1 MLFSLM
7 GISIFATLLILVM
20 PRLLLGSRLPREK
33 GVLRYL
39 FYFLGVGVGYI
50 LIQVALIQK
59 FVLFLGHPTYA
70 LIVIVFSMLVAS
82 SAGSFYSKR
91 YIAGDPDKWRRVL
104 ILVPVL
110 VTVLSLVSAPL
121 TTALVGLP
129 LALKML
135 LTVLLIAPVAFLMGM
150 PFPTGLAYLEELHPP
165 SVRWAWALNAA
176 SSVLGSA
183 SAIFLAIYIGLRAT
197 LIVGGLF
204 YLLALLARG
213 AVSMRR
219 SQA

>member
-1 MLFSLM
+1 
-7 GISIFATLLILVM
+7 V
-20 PRLLLGSRLPREK
+20 
-33 GVLRYL
+33 
-39 FYFLGVGVGYI
+39 
-50 LIQVALIQK
+50 
-59 FVLFLGHPTYA
+59 
-70 LIVIVFSMLVAS
+70 
-82 SAGSFYSKR
+82 GSFYSKK
-91 YIAGDPDKWRRVL
+91 YIAGDPGKWRNVL

-135 LTVLLIAPVAFLMGM
+135 ITVLLIGPVAFLMGM
-150 PFPTGLAYLEELHPP
+150 PFPTGLAHLEEIHAP

-219 SQA
+219 TSQA